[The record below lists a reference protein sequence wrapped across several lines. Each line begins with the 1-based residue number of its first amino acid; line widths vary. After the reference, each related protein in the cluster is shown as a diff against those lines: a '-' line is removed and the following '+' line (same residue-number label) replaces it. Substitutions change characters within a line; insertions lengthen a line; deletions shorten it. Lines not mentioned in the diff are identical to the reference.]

1 VSGGESLQHC
11 SAMRSASCGACKP
24 GPHRAPGN
32 SPWPI
37 GVTSVG
43 IHERSAREKISH
55 VMNGAAHVMNNE
67 ATRKYLQG
75 LKRLLTFMQ
84 RAHPTDPSRSVE
96 FDGYKDAGR
105 GIIGGGSDKQARP
118 LRRTGPLPNVCFVH
132 AALLW
137 MQQGDAAC
145 LLPVSSLSLLAWCV
159 RMGNLSTGVYRE
171 HPRYREIC
179 LRLKLKSRVFY
190 CHSCMESH
198 FGEDISHSENG
209 IWNLN

>member
-1 VSGGESLQHC
+1 M
-11 SAMRSASCGACKP
+11 A
-24 GPHRAPGN
+24 GN

-67 ATRKYLQG
+67 ATRKYLQA

-105 GIIGGGSDKQARP
+105 GIAGGGSDKRVRSAVLTLSNKGLSQ
-118 LRRTGPLPNVCFVH
+118 NVFRVICC
-132 AALLW
+132 AAEY
-137 MQQGDAAC
+137 A
-145 LLPVSSLSLLAWCV
+145 
-159 RMGNLSTGVYRE
+159 E
-171 HPRYREIC
+171 
-179 LRLKLKSRVFY
+179 
-190 CHSCMESH
+190 
-198 FGEDISHSENG
+198 
-209 IWNLN
+209 

>member
-1 VSGGESLQHC
+1 
-11 SAMRSASCGACKP
+11 M
-24 GPHRAPGN
+24 
-32 SPWPI
+32 
-37 GVTSVG
+37 TSVG

-118 LRRTGPLPNVCFVH
+118 LRRTVPLLIACFVD

-137 MQQGDAAC
+137 NATGRCTLFVAGGLASIAC
-145 LLPVSSLSLLAWCV
+145 LVCSHGGTEVKWSLQ
-159 RMGNLSTGVYRE
+159 RPFTYRE
-171 HPRYREIC
+171 FQLAEIETIPI
-179 LRLKLKSRVFY
+179 LFSA
-190 CHSCMESH
+190 
-198 FGEDISHSENG
+198 
-209 IWNLN
+209 